1 MTLKTGKDLE
11 FSIKTLLVKLFL
23 VFYFY
28 KITWSRWGQLFTI
41 ISLLLLLLLFFVC
54 LFLFYFLVIFGKWR
68 LLLIITQKKSGIC
81 LENLDLCWI
90 KSVEQNEASLN
101 SLFFL
106 KDIIQDW
113 QKAASNVLV
122 ALGVNAS
129 QEVMIEMLKKINPG
143 ALPHY
148 YVILTLANL
157 AKENGL
163 FFIFDWDFQ
172 RYSFLKHKFH
182 HQVSYLTTHPSI
194 KISTESILILS

>member
-1 MTLKTGKDLE
+1 MTLKTEKDLE
-11 FSIKTLLVKLFL
+11 LSIKTLLVKLFL
-23 VFYFY
+23 AFYFY
-28 KITWSRWGQLFTI
+28 KITWSQWGQLFTI
-41 ISLLLLLLLFFVC
+41 ISLLLLLFFVC
-54 LFLFYFLVIFGKWR
+54 LFLFYFVVIFGKWR
-68 LLLIITQKKSGIC
+68 LLLITTQKKSGIC

-90 KSVEQNEASLN
+90 KSVEQNEALN

-163 FFIFDWDFQ
+163 FFIFDWDLQ

-182 HQVSYLTTHPSI
+182 EQVSHLTSHPSI